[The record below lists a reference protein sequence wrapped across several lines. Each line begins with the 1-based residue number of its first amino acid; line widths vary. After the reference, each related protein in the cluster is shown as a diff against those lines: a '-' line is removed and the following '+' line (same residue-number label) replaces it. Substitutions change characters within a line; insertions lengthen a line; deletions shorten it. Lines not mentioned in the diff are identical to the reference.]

1 MTYTRMSTKYQIVI
15 PKEIRNLFPLKPGQ
29 KFLIQEAVGVIQL
42 IPEISIK
49 KLKGILKKKV
59 RGPIKLKEI
68 RDKTDRI

>member
-29 KFLIQEAVGVIQL
+29 KFLIQEAVGIIQL

-49 KLKGILKKKV
+49 NLKGILKGKAL
-59 RGPIKLKEI
+59 GPTKLKEI
-68 RDKTDRI
+68 RDKADRL